1 MVELTLVT
9 TVVAVTVIPCVC
21 PPAFPTTAVRVVA
34 DLLPAAVPVVL
45 VIPVTTEA
53 VPSDA
58 TFVTALT
65 VDAAPNPVRTFISV
79 PAEGKLPADQLLA
92 LPTEVVDSDKT
103 PLETLNAVATV
114 FELTVNEGKVP
125 ALPKGLT
132 FVEVGLA

>member
-1 MVELTLVT
+1 M
-9 TVVAVTVIPCVC
+9 
-21 PPAFPTTAVRVVA
+21 
-34 DLLPAAVPVVL
+34 LPAAVPVVL

-53 VPSDA
+53 VPFDA

-65 VDAAPNPVRTFISV
+65 VDAAPNPVRTSISV
-79 PAEGKLPADQLLA
+79 PAEGKLPADHPLA

-114 FELTVNEGKVP
+114 FELTVNEGNLP